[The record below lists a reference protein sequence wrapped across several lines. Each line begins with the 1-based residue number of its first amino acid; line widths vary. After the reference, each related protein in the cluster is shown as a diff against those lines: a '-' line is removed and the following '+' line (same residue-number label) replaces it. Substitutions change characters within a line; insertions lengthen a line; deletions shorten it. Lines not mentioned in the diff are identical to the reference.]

1 MGREEAGS
9 MVHHTTD
16 FPISNFWAS
25 WLRGFLEPRYL
36 KHHGVFNCI
45 VVRSGMQGWGRA
57 QGFGGRG
64 YFAEAAQKQ
73 LEVTAREGDGFI

>member
-1 MGREEAGS
+1 
-9 MVHHTTD
+9 
-16 FPISNFWAS
+16 
-25 WLRGFLEPRYL
+25 
-36 KHHGVFNCI
+36 
-45 VVRSGMQGWGRA
+45 MQGWGCA